1 MATQPSPGPEP
12 VKGFGSNSSHPQ
24 PCGTPQSSS
33 QHMIMRL
40 QPINISLTS
49 EPAGP
54 CAREVP
60 PPCPRL
66 NGIYLMNLQ
75 HRVHTAVPLLP
86 SPRPLKS
93 HWEKPWQVGTYTLR
107 HRHCETGKY
116 SPFLKTS
123 PRFPLLNSSRN
134 VYNFHLL

>member
-33 QHMIMRL
+33 QHMIVRL

-60 PPCPRL
+60 PSCPRL
-66 NGIYLMNLQ
+66 NGIYLMSLQ

-93 HWEKPWQVGTYTLR
+93 HWAKPWQVGTYTL
-107 HRHCETGKY
+107 TASTVKLV
-116 SPFLKTS
+116 SPPSSSK
-123 PRFPLLNSSRN
+123 LLPASLINSSRN
-134 VYNFHLL
+134 VYNLHLL